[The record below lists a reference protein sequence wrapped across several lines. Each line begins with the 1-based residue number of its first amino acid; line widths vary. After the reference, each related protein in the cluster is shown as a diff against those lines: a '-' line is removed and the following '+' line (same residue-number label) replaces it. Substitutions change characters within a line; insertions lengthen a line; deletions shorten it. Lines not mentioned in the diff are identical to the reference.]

1 MVKDN
6 INLSGEFSILCS
18 VYKYVYVCKA
28 CCSVAVLWR
37 CIPLS
42 LPLQPWQTSMSNQ
55 SQCMLRSPVW
65 LDSSA
70 RSMVCQS
77 LSSAGRKTAVRWT
90 PRTRGWIKPHHGLT
104 LIRDSSTLQVIYQV
118 SSCLF
123 PSVLYLFFSLVGTLF
138 CLQVF
143 CRLQECVTRTVES
156 SAVWPITVQEWNT
169 APRHSSLFQV
179 VIFNESHIYIL
190 WADRSKDA
198 HPHCRL
204 T

>member
-6 INLSGEFSILCS
+6 INLSGEFSILCL
-18 VYKYVYVCKA
+18 VYKYVCTWYCMLL
-28 CCSVAVLWR
+28 CSWR
-37 CIPLS
+37 YIPLS
-42 LPLQPWQTSMSNQ
+42 LPLQPWQTSMSNR
-55 SQCMLRSPVW
+55 SRYMLRSLVW

-90 PRTRGWIKPHHGLT
+90 PRTRGWTKPHHGLA
-104 LIRDSSTLQVIYQV
+104 LIRDSSTLKVIYQA
-118 SSCLF
+118 SLCLF
-123 PSVLYLFFSLVGTLF
+123 PSILYVFFSLVGTLF
-138 CLQVF
+138 CPQVF

-169 APRHSSLFQV
+169 VPRHSSLFQV

-190 WADRSKDA
+190 WADRSKDTN
-198 HPHCRL
+198 PHSRL
-204 T
+204 S